1 MDPPGSVSVPPSQ
14 SSILGIS
21 EGFPVSERHTP
32 GGLQSKVFLHSWGGW
47 KVQDQGVPQGSFW

>member
-14 SSILGIS
+14 SNILGVS

-47 KVQDQGVPQGSFW
+47 KVQD